1 MVTIHEVG
9 KTEWSV
15 PSVKQLA
22 NMEGISI
29 YEAKKMA
36 KLLSKGT
43 VWSKVK
49 SPKREMKTL
58 RILKKI
64 VDSLPCTFSVLRRKT
79 KFSKPT
85 LSRYLAKLTTLPVN
99 TKPDPRVKDAKGKV
113 LPPLTLV
120 RKERDPKTELDIY
133 YLNDMIRMIN
143 DPFYGV
149 GGVLDQWYSTPDYS
163 ISRALRKNS
172 KVKLAMAGK
181 KVKIKP

>member
-1 MVTIHEVG
+1 MVTINEAG
-9 KTEWSV
+9 KIEYSV

-29 YEAKKMA
+29 YEAKKLA
-36 KLLSKGT
+36 KLLSKGS

-58 RILKKI
+58 RIIKKI
-64 VDSLPCTFSVLRRKT
+64 VDGLPCTFSVLQRKT

-85 LSRYLAKLTTLPVN
+85 LARYLAKLSTLTV
-99 TKPDPRVKDAKGKV
+99 VK
-113 LPPLTLV
+113 
-120 RKERDPKTELDIY
+120 KERDPKTELDIY
-133 YLNDMIRMIN
+133 YLNDMIRLID
-143 DPFYGV
+143 DPFYGI
-149 GGVLDQWYSTPDYS
+149 GGVLDHWYSTLDYS

-172 KVKLAMAGK
+172 KVKLTMAGK